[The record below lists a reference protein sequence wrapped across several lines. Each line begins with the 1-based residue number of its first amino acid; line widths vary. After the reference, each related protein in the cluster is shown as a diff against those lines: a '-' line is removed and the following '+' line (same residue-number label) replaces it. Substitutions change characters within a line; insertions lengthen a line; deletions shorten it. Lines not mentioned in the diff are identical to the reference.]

1 MSEQARRPV
10 KIVTDSTADIPP
22 EIAAELGIEVVPLRV
37 EFGNTSYRDGVDLN
51 GEALYHLLRESPT
64 LPTTSQPSLGELQQV
79 YHRLTAEGYDVVSV
93 HVSSGLSGTYNVAV
107 LAAESE
113 DEDERPGTGHV
124 AVVDSQALSMCVGWL
139 AIFGARAALAGADQA
154 QVVAL
159 LEEMRHRVR
168 ILGLLDTLE
177 YVQRG
182 GRLGVASAFL
192 GTMLA
197 IKPIL
202 HMKQGTAQPME
213 KVRTKPRAL
222 QRLVEI
228 TAGFGPLEALAVMH
242 GDAPDEAAQL
252 VDMLAPI
259 YPRHEI
265 LVGHIGA
272 GLGVHVGPR
281 AVGVCCVLAKN

>member
-1 MSEQARRPV
+1 MSEQAQRPV

-22 EIAAELGIEVVPLRV
+22 EIAAALDIHVVPLRV
-37 EFGNTSYRDGVDLN
+37 EFGNRSYRDGLDLS
-51 GEALYHLLRESPT
+51 GEELYRLLRESPT
-64 LPTTSQPSLGELQQV
+64 LPTTSQPSLGELQQI
-79 YHRLTAEGYDVVSV
+79 YHALTADGSDVVSV
-93 HVSSGLSGTYNVAV
+93 HVSSGLSGTYNVAA

-113 DEDERPGTGHV
+113 DERPGAGHV

-139 AIFGARAALAGADQA
+139 AIFAARAARAGANQA
-154 QVVAL
+154 QIVAL
-159 LEEMRHRVR
+159 MDEMRHRVR

-213 KVRTKPRAL
+213 KVRTKPRAM

-228 TAGFGPLEALAVMH
+228 TAGFGPLDALAVMH

-259 YPRHEI
+259 YPRNEI
-265 LVGHIGA
+265 LVAHIGA

-281 AVGVCCVLAKN
+281 AVGVCCVLAKK

>member
-37 EFGNTSYRDGVDLN
+37 EFGNTSYRDGIDLD
-51 GEALYHLLRESPT
+51 GETLYHLLRESPT

-79 YHRLTAEGYDVVSV
+79 YHDLTADGCDVVSV
-93 HVSSGLSGTYNVAV
+93 HVSSGLSGTYNVAA

-113 DEDERPGTGHV
+113 DERPGAGHV

-139 AIFGARAALAGADQA
+139 AIFGARAARAGATQT
-154 QVVAL
+154 QVVTL

-177 YVQRG
+177 FVQRG

-213 KVRTKPRAL
+213 RVRTKPRAM

-242 GDAPDEAAQL
+242 GDAPDEAAHL

>member
-22 EIAAELGIEVVPLRV
+22 EIAAKLGIEVVPLRV
-37 EFGNTSYRDGVDLN
+37 EFGNKSYRDGVDLN
-51 GEALYHLLRESPT
+51 GEELYRLLRESPT

-79 YHRLTAEGYDVVSV
+79 YHALTADGCDVVSV

-113 DEDERPGTGHV
+113 EDRPGAGRV

-213 KVRTKPRAL
+213 KVRTKPRAM

>member
-1 MSEQARRPV
+1 MSEQALRPV

-22 EIAAELGIEVVPLRV
+22 DIAAELGIHVVPLRV
-37 EFGNTSYRDGVDLN
+37 EFGDQSYRDGVDLN
-51 GEALYHLLRESPT
+51 GEELYRLMRESPT

-79 YHRLTAEGYDVVSV
+79 YHELTADGSDVVSV

-113 DEDERPGTGHV
+113 EERPGAGRV

-139 AIFGARAALAGADQA
+139 AIFGARAALTGATQA
-154 QVVAL
+154 EVVAL
-159 LEEMRHRVR
+159 MEEMRHRVR

-213 KVRTKPRAL
+213 RVRTKPRAMH
-222 QRLVEI
+222 RLVEI
-228 TAGFGPLEALAVMH
+228 TANFGPLDALAVMH
-242 GDAPDEAAQL
+242 GDAPDEAAHL
-252 VDMLAPI
+252 VEMLAPI
-259 YPRHEI
+259 YPRHKI

-281 AVGVCCVLAKN
+281 AVGVCCVLAKK

>member
-1 MSEQARRPV
+1 MNQQRASSV

-22 EIAAELGIEVVPLRV
+22 DLAARMGIHVVPLRV
-37 EFGNTSYRDGVDLN
+37 EFGNKSYRDGVDLG
-51 GEALYHLLRESPT
+51 GEELYRLMRESPT

-79 YHRLTAEGYDVVSV
+79 YRDLTADGSDVVSV

-107 LAAESE
+107 LAAES
-113 DEDERPGTGHV
+113 DEARPNAGRV
-124 AVVDSQALSMCVGWL
+124 AVVDSQALSMCVGWM
-139 AIFGARAALAGADQA
+139 AIFGARQAQAGASQA
-154 QVVAL
+154 EVVAL

-213 KVRTKPRAL
+213 RVRTKPRAMH
-222 QRLVEI
+222 RLVEI

-252 VDMLAPI
+252 VDMLAPV
-259 YPRHEI
+259 YPRDQI
-265 LVGHIGA
+265 LIGHIGA

-281 AVGVCCVLAKN
+281 AVGVCCVLAKK